1 MRATVNQGIHNSVQ
15 GHALRL
21 NIKVN
26 SVVRHIFRLNI
37 IVNSVLRHIFR
48 LNMVFQSVLK
58 YSWWLTILVDTVH
71 IGAEVCR
78 LNIVLTVY
86 RGMLSG

>member
-1 MRATVNQGIHNSVQ
+1 MNQRIHNSVQ

-21 NIKVN
+21 NI
-26 SVVRHIFRLNI
+26 
-37 IVNSVLRHIFR
+37 IVNSVLLYIETHFPEKQCISKCIGGG
-48 LNMVFQSVLK
+48 LVL
-58 YSWWLTILVDTVH
+58 LTIIVDTVH

-86 RGMLSG
+86 RGMNSG

>member
-1 MRATVNQGIHNSVQ
+1 MNQGIHNSVQ

-21 NIKVN
+21 NI
-26 SVVRHIFRLNI
+26 
-37 IVNSVLRHIFR
+37 IVNSVLRTNFR
-48 LNMVFQSVLK
+48 LNMVFQSVLEEA
-58 YSWWLTILVDTVH
+58 WLLTIIVDTVH

-86 RGMLSG
+86 RGMISG